1 MENNIEQFETLKEIN
16 TLKKYKIKS
25 NIIVNRILIS
35 ILYILIFCLIIS
47 KIYINSEKKNI

>member
-25 NIIVNRILIS
+25 NIKVNRILIY
-35 ILYILIFCLIIS
+35 ILYIFNILYNNIFNL
-47 KIYINSEKKNI
+47 